1 MSSPAAT
8 CTGRPA
14 LRLGRDLV
22 RTRSWVWQRG
32 GEGLLPTCM
41 TLGPWGTGAGAQ
53 ATRTRET
60 ADHPLGSP
68 CNSKGAF
75 TCPGAECHRRGGL
88 CPPEPLPAILSVATG
103 LATPTPLSAP
113 ALRAFAGHSHGP
125 RNSGSRPLASA

>member
-75 TCPGAECHRRGGL
+75 TCLGAECHRRGGL
-88 CPPEPLPAILSVATG
+88 CPPEPLPAILCGNRAGRSHSSIG
-103 LATPTPLSAP
+103 PLSP
-113 ALRAFAGHSHGP
+113 CFC
-125 RNSGSRPLASA
+125 RPLPRTA